1 MLESFAM
8 EKKARQRT
16 DPIINSREIMPAPSA
31 SPACAL
37 QKVSSLN
44 SGQGGTWDRQII
56 TWPGSHF
63 IVTGLRK
70 QELREE
76 LQLGKES
83 VVYPERA
90 T

>member
-1 MLESFAM
+1 MALAH
-8 EKKARQRT
+8 
-16 DPIINSREIMPAPSA
+16 SA

-37 QKVSSLN
+37 QKISNLN
-44 SGQGGTWDRQII
+44 SGQSGTLDRPCSPMI
-56 TWPGSHF
+56 TWPGPHF
-63 IVTGLRK
+63 IVTDLRK

-83 VVYPERA
+83 VVYPGRA